1 MSGSIAFLINENSGT
16 GKSSLKAQEAER
28 SMRIDSVF
36 SARPQSP
43 QDLSD
48 LCTNFEPGKTKA
60 AVVFGG
66 DGTQNYALRG
76 LIESGIP
83 LYPFPSGTA
92 NDLASEQGITGCLKQ
107 LQKLVDEESIEEI
120 NVLGVNGI
128 PFSTV
133 GGIGIGSA
141 LCAEYNRIRSRLKLI
156 RKLFKSVS
164 CEIYSLLAVKQI
176 ITHWGKGHRVRI
188 KGDHFERE
196 LTVSSVMV
204 CNQSTLAGNLKVAP
218 DQTKNCEDFTVLIHP
233 EPCGFSTLKGLAGL
247 KAGNI
252 DRSFI
257 SFKSKSLE
265 IEFLDNQ
272 ENSVFGDGE
281 ILTTAKKL
289 IFRRYPKKLKIY
301 SAL

>member
-1 MSGSIAFLINENSGT
+1 MSGSIAFLINENSGA
-16 GKSSLKAQEAER
+16 GKSTLKANKAEKAIG
-28 SMRIDSVF
+28 SESVS

-43 QDLSD
+43 HELSD
-48 LCTNFEPGKTKA
+48 LCSSLVPGKTKA

-66 DGTQNYALRG
+66 DGTQNYAIRG

-92 NDLASEQGITGCLKQ
+92 NDLANEQGITGCLKQ
-107 LQKLVDEESIEEI
+107 MQKLVDHDAIEEI
-120 NVLGVNGI
+120 SVLGVNGV

-141 LCAEYNRIRSRLKLI
+141 LCAEYNRIRTRFKFI

-176 ITHWGKGHRVRI
+176 ISNWGKGHRVRI
-188 KGDHFERE
+188 KGDQFERE

-218 DQTKNCEDFTVLIHP
+218 HQTKNCEDFTVLIHP
-233 EPCGFSTLKGLAGL
+233 EPCGFSTLKGLAGI

-257 SFKSKSLE
+257 SFKTKFLE
-265 IEFLDNQ
+265 IEFLNDKA
-272 ENSVFGDGE
+272 NSVFGDGE

-289 IFRRYPKKLKIY
+289 VFRRYPKKLKIY
-301 SAL
+301 SAV